1 VTSVHSDALVF
12 FGATGD
18 LAYKKIFPALQGMIK
33 HGTLNVPVI
42 GVAKANWGIEQLQE
56 RARKSIEE
64 YGGGVDQPAFDKL
77 MSLLRYVD
85 GDYSEETTFQTL
97 RKELGD
103 AKHPTHYLAIPPSM
117 FSTVGQGLGKSGCAE
132 GARVVIEKP
141 FGRDLASAQSL
152 NRILHEVFDEASIF
166 RIDHYLGK
174 VPVLNMLI
182 FRFAN
187 SFLEPFWNRNYVSSV
202 KITMAENFGIAGR
215 GRFYEEAGAIRDV
228 IQNHLLQVVGLL
240 AMEPPVGGDDDSLR
254 DEIAKVFK
262 SIQPLKKDDVVR
274 GQFTG
279 YCDEEGVASDS
290 KVETF
295 AAVRFQMDSWR
306 WEGVPFYI
314 RAGKNLPLTATEVL
328 VELRQPPQKM
338 FSGRK
343 IQFDKPNYVR
353 FRFAPDV
360 SIAIGANIF
369 KERGLEGPRVQDIE
383 LLVSRDPGG
392 EEAGPYEHLLTEAM
406 SGHSLLFTRE
416 DGVEAAWRVV
426 EPILDAVTPA
436 YEYQPGTWGPKEAD
450 ELIAPHGGWP
460 EPKDLQH
467 MK

>member
-1 VTSVHSDALVF
+1 MTSVHSDALVF

-42 GVAKANWGIEQLQE
+42 GVAKANWGIEQLRE

-85 GDYSEETTFQTL
+85 GDYREESTFQAL

-103 AKHPTHYLAIPPSM
+103 SKHPTHYLAIPPSM

-152 NRILHEVFDEASIF
+152 SRILHEVFDEASIF

-174 VPVLNMLI
+174 MPVLNMLI

-202 KITMAENFGIAGR
+202 KITMGENFGVAGR
-215 GRFYEEAGAIRDV
+215 GHFYEEAGAIRDV

-279 YCDEEGVASDS
+279 YSDEEGVALDS

-328 VELRQPPQKM
+328 VELRQPPQKV

-406 SGHSLLFTRE
+406 AGHSLLFTRE
-416 DGVEAAWRVV
+416 DSVEAAWRVV
-426 EPILDAVTPA
+426 EPILDAVTPV

-467 MK
+467 IK

>member
-1 VTSVHSDALVF
+1 MTAINSDALVF

-33 HGTLNVPVI
+33 HGSLNVPVI
-42 GVAKANWGIEQLQE
+42 GVAKADWGIEQLRE
-56 RARKSIEE
+56 RARKSLEE
-64 YGGGVDQPAFDKL
+64 YGGGVDEAAFDKL

-85 GDYSEETTFQTL
+85 GDYREDATFQAL

-117 FSTVGQGLGKSGCAE
+117 FSTVGQGLGKSGCSE

-141 FGRDLASAQSL
+141 FGRDLESARSL
-152 NRILHEVFDEASIF
+152 NDELHRVFDEPSIF

-174 VPVLNMLI
+174 MPVLNMLI

-202 KITMAENFGIAGR
+202 KITMAENFGISGR

-240 AMEPPVGGDDDSLR
+240 AMEPPVGGDDDALR
-254 DEIAKVFK
+254 DEIVKVFK
-262 SIQPLKKDDVVR
+262 SIQPITKNDVVR

-279 YCDEEGVASDS
+279 YRDEDGVAPDS

-295 AAVRFQMDSWR
+295 AAVRLQMDSWR

-314 RAGKNLPLTATEVL
+314 RAGKNLPVTATEVT
-328 VELRQPPQKM
+328 VELRQPPQKV

-343 IQFDKPNYVR
+343 ILFDKPNYVR
-353 FRFAPDV
+353 FRFAPDIT
-360 SIAIGANIF
+360 IAIGANVF
-369 KERGLEGPRVQDIE
+369 KSKGKEGPRIQDTE
-383 LLVSRDPGG
+383 LLVSRQADGDG
-392 EEAGPYEHLLTEAM
+392 IGPYEHLLSEAM
-406 SGHSLLFTRE
+406 AGNPLLFTRE
-416 DGVEAAWRVV
+416 DSVEAAWRVV
-426 EPILDAVTPA
+426 EPVLNNDIPIH
-436 YEYQPGTWGPKEAD
+436 EYKPGTWGPKEAND
-450 ELIAPHGGWP
+450 LIVPHGKWINP
-460 EPKDLQH
+460 EI
-467 MK
+467 

>member
-1 VTSVHSDALVF
+1 MTAINSDALVF

-33 HGTLNVPVI
+33 HGSLNVPVI
-42 GVAKANWGIEQLQE
+42 GVAKADWGIEQLRE
-56 RARKSIEE
+56 RARKSLEE
-64 YGGGVDQPAFDKL
+64 YGGGVDEAAFDKL

-85 GDYSEETTFQTL
+85 GDYREDATFQEL

-117 FSTVGQGLGKSGCAE
+117 FSTVGQGLGKSGCSE
-132 GARVVIEKP
+132 GARVIIEKP
-141 FGRDLASAQSL
+141 FGRDFASAQSL
-152 NRILHEVFDEASIF
+152 NDALHRVFDEPSIF

-174 VPVLNMLI
+174 MPVMNMLI

-202 KITMAENFGIAGR
+202 KITMAENFGISGR

-228 IQNHLLQVVGLL
+228 MQNHLLQVIGLL
-240 AMEPPVGGDDDSLR
+240 AMEPPVGGDDDALR
-254 DEIAKVFK
+254 DEIVKVFK
-262 SIQPLKKDDVVR
+262 SIQPLTKNDVVR

-279 YCDEEGVASDS
+279 YSDEDGVAPDS

-295 AAVRFQMDSWR
+295 AAVRLQMDSWR

-314 RAGKNLPLTATEVL
+314 RAGKNLPVTATEVI
-328 VELRQPPQKM
+328 VELRQPPQKV

-343 IQFDKPNYVR
+343 ILFDKPNYVR

-360 SIAIGANIF
+360 TIAIGANVF
-369 KERGLEGPRVQDIE
+369 KSKGKEGPRIQDTE
-383 LLVSRDPGG
+383 LLVSHYAGG
-392 EEAGPYEHLLTEAM
+392 DEMGPYEHLLSEAM
-406 SGHSLLFTRE
+406 AGNPLLFTRE
-416 DGVEAAWRVV
+416 DSVEAAWRVV
-426 EPILDAVTPA
+426 EPVLNNDISIH
-436 YEYQPGTWGPKEAD
+436 EYKPGTWGPREAND
-450 ELIAPHGGWP
+450 LIANHGKWIDP
-460 EPKDLQH
+460 EVNK
-467 MK
+467 

>member
-1 VTSVHSDALVF
+1 MTAINSDALVF

-33 HGTLNVPVI
+33 HGSLNVPVI
-42 GVAKANWGIEQLQE
+42 GVAKADWGIEQLRE
-56 RARKSIEE
+56 RARKSLEE
-64 YGGGVDQPAFDKL
+64 YGGGVDEAAFDKL

-85 GDYSEETTFQTL
+85 GDYREDATFQAL

-117 FSTVGQGLGKSGCAE
+117 FSTVGQGLGKSGCSE

-141 FGRDLASAQSL
+141 FGRDLESARSL
-152 NRILHEVFDEASIF
+152 NDELHRVFDEPSIF

-174 VPVLNMLI
+174 MPVLNMLI

-202 KITMAENFGIAGR
+202 KITMAENFGISGR

-240 AMEPPVGGDDDSLR
+240 AMEPPVGGDDDALR
-254 DEIAKVFK
+254 DEIVKVFK
-262 SIQPLKKDDVVR
+262 SIQPITKNDVVR

-279 YCDEEGVASDS
+279 YRDEDGVAPDS

-295 AAVRFQMDSWR
+295 AAVRLQMDSWR

-314 RAGKNLPLTATEVL
+314 RAGKNLPVTATEVI
-328 VELRQPPQKM
+328 VELRQPPQKV

-343 IQFDKPNYVR
+343 ILFDKPNYVR

-360 SIAIGANIF
+360 TIAIGANVF
-369 KERGLEGPRVQDIE
+369 KSKGKEGPRIQDTE
-383 LLVSRDPGG
+383 LLVSHYAGG
-392 EEAGPYEHLLTEAM
+392 DEMGPYEHLLSEAM
-406 SGHSLLFTRE
+406 AGNPLLFTRE
-416 DGVEAAWRVV
+416 DSVEAAWRVV
-426 EPILDAVTPA
+426 EPVLNNDIPIH
-436 YEYQPGTWGPKEAD
+436 EYKPGTWGPREAND
-450 ELIAPHGGWP
+450 LIANHGKWIDP
-460 EPKDLQH
+460 EVNK
-467 MK
+467 